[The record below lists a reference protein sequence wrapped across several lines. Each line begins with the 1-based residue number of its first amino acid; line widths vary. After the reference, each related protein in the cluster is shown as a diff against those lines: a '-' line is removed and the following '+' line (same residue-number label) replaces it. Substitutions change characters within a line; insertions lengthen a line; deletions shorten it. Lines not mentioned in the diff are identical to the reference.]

1 MGSAARRDP
10 RDLPHD
16 PEAPESDAVDQM
28 SFLGHLDELRKR
40 IIRSLLAVG
49 VSTLGAFVF
58 IDRIFNFVLAPSR
71 RMLPRGTTFI
81 YTQPGEAFSLYVTV
95 AIMAGVI
102 LAAPVITYQVWMF
115 IAPGLYAR
123 EKKLAIPFV
132 VLTTVG
138 AVGGAAFSHYMVFPY
153 MMAFF
158 GTFNSPDLA
167 FMPRIEDTFDL
178 YVKMLIG
185 MSLVFQIPTF
195 VFFLAKMQV
204 VTAGFLWR
212 NMKHAILI
220 IFIVAAV
227 ATPTA
232 DPWNQTVFAAPM
244 IGLYALS
251 IGIAWI
257 VGPKSGGGSSD

>member
-10 RDLPHD
+10 EYPPDD
-16 PEAPESDAVDQM
+16 PEAPESDAADRM

-40 IIRSLLAVG
+40 IIRSCLAVG

-95 AIMAGVI
+95 AIMAGIV
-102 LAAPVITYQVWMF
+102 LAAPLIMYQVWMF

-132 VLTTVG
+132 VLTTIG

-158 GTFNSPDLA
+158 GTFNS
-167 FMPRIEDTFDL
+167 
-178 YVKMLIG
+178 
-185 MSLVFQIPTF
+185 
-195 VFFLAKMQV
+195 
-204 VTAGFLWR
+204 
-212 NMKHAILI
+212 
-220 IFIVAAV
+220 
-227 ATPTA
+227 
-232 DPWNQTVFAAPM
+232 
-244 IGLYALS
+244 
-251 IGIAWI
+251 
-257 VGPKSGGGSSD
+257 